1 LQKKLFTISPNSAS
15 KEKNMDA
22 LSINN
27 LHKTYGS
34 GFNALKGVTFD
45 VKEGDFFGLLGP
57 NGAGKTT
64 TIGIITSL
72 VTKTKG
78 SVKIFGIDIDQD
90 FPAAKRLIGVVP
102 QEYNFSIFEKVQD
115 IVTQQ
120 AGYYGMERDL
130 ALTNAE
136 KYLKQL
142 GLWDKRNSIARELS
156 GGMKRR
162 LMIARGLIHEPRL
175 LILDEPTAGVDV
187 ELRRGMWDFLSE
199 LNNQGTT
206 IILTTH
212 YLEEAEQLCNQIAI
226 ITNGQIVE
234 NTSTK
239 ALLKKLDRET
249 FIFETKEPVTT
260 LPAVG
265 NTPFHLQDET
275 TIEVTIDKQLSLNTV
290 FTHFNKHNIIVES
303 MRNKSNRLEE
313 LFLEMVEQ

>member
-1 LQKKLFTISPNSAS
+1 
-15 KEKNMDA
+15 MVA

-72 VTKTKG
+72 VTKSKG
-78 SVKIFGIDIDQD
+78 TVKVFGIDIDLD

-102 QEYNFSIFEKVQD
+102 QEFNFSIFEKVQD

-120 AGYYGMERDL
+120 AGYYGMEREH
-130 ALTNAE
+130 ALRNSE

-187 ELRRGMWDFLSE
+187 ELRRGMWDFLSD
-199 LNNQGTT
+199 LNQQGTT

-212 YLEEAEQLCNQIAI
+212 YLEEAEQLCKQIAI
-226 ITNGQIVE
+226 ITDGQIVE
-234 NTSTK
+234 NTSKK
-239 ALLKKLDRET
+239 ALLKKLDKET

-260 LPAVG
+260 LPPVG

-275 TIEVTIDKQLSLNTV
+275 TIEITINKQLSLNTV
-290 FTHFNKHNIIVES
+290 FNHLNQHNIIVES

>member
-1 LQKKLFTISPNSAS
+1 
-15 KEKNMDA
+15 M
-22 LSINN
+22 
-27 LHKTYGS
+27 
-34 GFNALKGVTFD
+34 
-45 VKEGDFFGLLGP
+45 
-57 NGAGKTT
+57 
-64 TIGIITSL
+64 
-72 VTKTKG
+72 G
-78 SVKIFGIDIDQD
+78 SVKVFGIDIDQD

-120 AGYYGMERDL
+120 AGYYGMERAQ
-130 ALTNAE
+130 ALKNAE

-142 GLWDKRNSIARELS
+142 GLWDKRNSIAQELS

-212 YLEEAEQLCNQIAI
+212 YLEEAEQLCKQIAI
-226 ITNGQIVE
+226 ITNGLIVE
-234 NTSTK
+234 NTSKK
-239 ALLKKLDRET
+239 ALLKKLDKET
-249 FIFETKEPVTT
+249 IIFETKEPVTT
-260 LPAVG
+260 LPPLG
-265 NTPFHLQDET
+265 NTQFHLQDET
-275 TIEVTIDKQLSLNTV
+275 TIEVSIHKQLSLNTV
-290 FTHFNKHNIIVES
+290 FTHLNQHNVIVES

-313 LFLEMVEQ
+313 LFLEMVDQ